1 MSQKLLKTA
10 MICITAV
17 LIIWMIRHSLC
28 EVHIKLGSAEI
39 AAFLQCKQQA
49 L

>member
-1 MSQKLLKTA
+1 

-28 EVHIKLGSAEI
+28 EVHIR
-39 AAFLQCKQQA
+39 
-49 L
+49 